1 MAKNNLIPKQ
11 LEDLTKCSALGMDT
25 KHIAQHIKYPYQKL
39 LYLVKFDE
47 AVQDAIEAGEAKA
60 TQGVLSALLKK
71 AMEGDLGAIK
81 YWLKNRTTNWN
92 DDHKLELGGSVG
104 VESAITPDAMLR
116 VARTYVKLHGGGEET
131 TGVGDV
137 GETDN
142 G

>member
-1 MAKNNLIPKQ
+1 MAKN
-11 LEDLTKCSALGMDT
+11 DLTPNQLKQVETYASLGLSNA
-25 KHIAQHIKYPYQKL
+25 KIAKLIGVTRQKL
-39 LYLVKFDE
+39 DSLAHQEGAFVD
-47 AVQDAIEAGEAKA
+47 AVASGEAKVTVRILAALVKRA
-60 TQGVLSALLKK
+60 T
-71 AMEGDLGAIK
+71 EGDMAAIK
-81 YWLKNRTTNWN
+81 YWLKNREIGWS
-92 DDHKLELGGSVG
+92 DDTKLELGGSVG